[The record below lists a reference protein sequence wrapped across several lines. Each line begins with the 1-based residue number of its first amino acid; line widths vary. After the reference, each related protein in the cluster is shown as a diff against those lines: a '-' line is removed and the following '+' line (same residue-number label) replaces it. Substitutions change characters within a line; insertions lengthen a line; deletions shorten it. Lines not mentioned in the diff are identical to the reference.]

1 MAVEPAEDK
10 KTETAMRLERATYG
24 LVLAFAL
31 FLAGVLAV
39 CLHTPRKN
47 SAPFESSVSQQIA
60 QSAKKDAAESR
71 QAESGETPESA
82 DGPEPDETP
91 EHADGA
97 DPDGADPDGADPDGA
112 AEEDGFLAEED
123 GDEPLFPVDEENGV
137 SLEELAI
144 LEDERIENAADE
156 EYVADASEED
166 AGSGARE
173 SDGSDEARDASVF
186 PRSIVVPDDF
196 ETLAEALEFV
206 APSGVILLRK
216 RDKPYELGQSRRLT
230 DAGRRG
236 ALAAVP
242 VTVRGETRRAS
253 DATVVLSGGARL
265 WIDNPESNVPVVFE
279 DVAFRVEP
287 GRAFGLQF
295 SACATVAAGAA
306 EFYNCAFYGD
316 RKTNIGAVAVESP
329 FGSVKCVDCLFS
341 EFGGAALY
349 LSSDSGGSAVRCEFA
364 KHNAYGIY
372 VEPNGKLSVSRS
384 TFTQN
389 GQAIYAATG
398 AAGVVHD
405 CVFKGNHMNIVL
417 EDGWEKSLFSCVG
430 NKE

>member
-10 KTETAMRLERATYG
+10 KIETAMRLERATYG

-82 DGPEPDETP
+82 DGGEPDEVD
-91 EHADGA
+91 E
-97 DPDGADPDGADPDGA
+97 
-112 AEEDGFLAEED
+112 EEDVLFEED
-123 GDEPLFPVDEENGV
+123 ELEPLFPVDEEDGV

-156 EYVADASEED
+156 EDGADASAED
-166 AGSGARE
+166 AASDARE
-173 SDGSDEARDASVF
+173 SEGSGEQSDASVF
-186 PRSIVVPDDF
+186 PRSIAVPDDF

-206 APSGVILLRK
+206 APSGVILLKK

-230 DAGRRG
+230 DADRRG
-236 ALAAVP
+236 ALATVP

-253 DATVVLSGGARL
+253 DATVVLSGSARL
-265 WIDNPESNVPVVFE
+265 WIDNPDSNGPVVFE
-279 DVAFRVEP
+279 DLTFRAEP
-287 GRAFGLQF
+287 GRASGLQF
-295 SACATVAAGAA
+295 SACATVAAGSA

>member
-10 KTETAMRLERATYG
+10 KIETAMRLERATYG

-91 EHADGA
+91 EHA
-97 DPDGADPDGADPDGA
+97 DGADPDGA

-279 DVAFRVEP
+279 DVAFRAEP

>member
-1 MAVEPAEDK
+1 M
-10 KTETAMRLERATYG
+10 
-24 LVLAFAL
+24 
-31 FLAGVLAV
+31 
-39 CLHTPRKN
+39 
-47 SAPFESSVSQQIA
+47 
-60 QSAKKDAAESR
+60 
-71 QAESGETPESA
+71 
-82 DGPEPDETP
+82 
-91 EHADGA
+91 
-97 DPDGADPDGADPDGA
+97 
-112 AEEDGFLAEED
+112 

-279 DVAFRVEP
+279 DVAFR
-287 GRAFGLQF
+287 A
-295 SACATVAAGAA
+295 ATVAH
-306 EFYNCAFYGD
+306 
-316 RKTNIGAVAVESP
+316 
-329 FGSVKCVDCLFS
+329 
-341 EFGGAALY
+341 AL
-349 LSSDSGGSAVRCEFA
+349 
-364 KHNAYGIY
+364 N
-372 VEPNGKLSVSRS
+372 
-384 TFTQN
+384 
-389 GQAIYAATG
+389 
-398 AAGVVHD
+398 
-405 CVFKGNHMNIVL
+405 
-417 EDGWEKSLFSCVG
+417 
-430 NKE
+430 

>member
-10 KTETAMRLERATYG
+10 KTETAKRLERATYG
-24 LVLAFAL
+24 LVLAFGL
-31 FLAGVLAV
+31 LLAV
-39 CLHTPRKN
+39 VLVVCLRPSRPN
-47 SAPFESSVSQQIA
+47 PAPPESSVTLQIA
-60 QSAKKDAAESR
+60 QSAKRDAADSR
-71 QAESGETPESA
+71 PDEPDAAPESA
-82 DGPEPDETP
+82 DGGEPDE
-91 EHADGA
+91 
-97 DPDGADPDGADPDGA
+97 
-112 AEEDGFLAEED
+112 AEEEEEVLFEED
-123 GDEPLFPVDEENGV
+123 ELEPLFPVDEEDGV

-156 EYVADASEED
+156 EDGAAASTED
-166 AGSGARE
+166 AAAGARE
-173 SDGSDEARDASVF
+173 SDGASEPPDASVF

-206 APSGVILLRK
+206 APSGVILLKK

-230 DAGRRG
+230 DADRRG
-236 ALAAVP
+236 ALATVP

-253 DATVVLSGGARL
+253 DATVVLSGSARL
-265 WIDNPESNVPVVFE
+265 WIDNPDSNGPVVFE
-279 DVAFRVEP
+279 DLTFRAEP
-287 GRAFGLQF
+287 GRESGLQF
-295 SACATVAAGAA
+295 SACATVAAGSA

>member
-31 FLAGVLAV
+31 FLAGVLTV

-97 DPDGADPDGADPDGA
+97 DPDGA

-123 GDEPLFPVDEENGV
+123 GEEPLFPVDEENGV

-279 DVAFRVEP
+279 DVAFRAEP

-341 EFGGAALY
+341 EFGGPALY

-398 AAGVVHD
+398 AAGAVHD

-417 EDGWEKSLFSCVG
+417 EDGWEKNLFSCVG

>member
-82 DGPEPDETP
+82 DG
-91 EHADGA
+91 
-97 DPDGADPDGADPDGA
+97 ADPDGADPDGA

-123 GDEPLFPVDEENGV
+123 GEEPLFPVDEENGV

-230 DAGRRG
+230 DADRRG

-279 DVAFRVEP
+279 DVAFRAEP

-398 AAGVVHD
+398 AAGAVHD

>member
-31 FLAGVLAV
+31 FLAGVLTV

-60 QSAKKDAAESR
+60 QSAKKDAAESC

-91 EHADGA
+91 EHA
-97 DPDGADPDGADPDGA
+97 DGADPDGA

-166 AGSGARE
+166 AASGARE

-279 DVAFRVEP
+279 DVAFRAEP

-398 AAGVVHD
+398 AAGAVYD

-417 EDGWEKSLFSCVG
+417 EDGWEKNLFSCVG

>member
-1 MAVEPAEDK
+1 M
-10 KTETAMRLERATYG
+10 
-24 LVLAFAL
+24 
-31 FLAGVLAV
+31 
-39 CLHTPRKN
+39 
-47 SAPFESSVSQQIA
+47 
-60 QSAKKDAAESR
+60 
-71 QAESGETPESA
+71 
-82 DGPEPDETP
+82 
-91 EHADGA
+91 
-97 DPDGADPDGADPDGA
+97 
-112 AEEDGFLAEED
+112 
-123 GDEPLFPVDEENGV
+123 
-137 SLEELAI
+137 
-144 LEDERIENAADE
+144 
-156 EYVADASEED
+156 
-166 AGSGARE
+166 
-173 SDGSDEARDASVF
+173 
-186 PRSIVVPDDF
+186 
-196 ETLAEALEFV
+196 
-206 APSGVILLRK
+206 
-216 RDKPYELGQSRRLT
+216 
-230 DAGRRG
+230 
-236 ALAAVP
+236 AAVP

-279 DVAFRVEP
+279 DVAFRAEP
-287 GRAFGLQF
+287 GRASGLQF

-398 AAGVVHD
+398 AAGAVHD

>member
-10 KTETAMRLERATYG
+10 KTETAKRLERATYG
-24 LVLAFAL
+24 LVLAFGL
-31 FLAGVLAV
+31 LLAIVLVV
-39 CLHTPRKN
+39 CLRPSRPN
-47 SAPFESSVSQQIA
+47 PAPSESSVSRQIA
-60 QSAKKDAAESR
+60 QSAKRDAADSR
-71 QAESGETPESA
+71 PDEPDAAPESA
-82 DGPEPDETP
+82 DGGEPDEVD
-91 EHADGA
+91 E
-97 DPDGADPDGADPDGA
+97 
-112 AEEDGFLAEED
+112 EEDVLFEED
-123 GDEPLFPVDEENGV
+123 ELEPLFPVDEEDGV

-144 LEDERIENAADE
+144 LEDERIENAAGE
-156 EYVADASEED
+156 EDGADASTED
-166 AGSGARE
+166 AASGARE
-173 SDGSDEARDASVF
+173 SDGAGEPPDASVF

-206 APSGVILLRK
+206 APSGVILLKK

-230 DAGRRG
+230 DADRRG
-236 ALAAVP
+236 ALATVP

-253 DATVVLSGGARL
+253 DATVVLSGSARL
-265 WIDNPESNVPVVFE
+265 WIDNPDSTGPVVFE
-279 DVAFRVEP
+279 DLTFRAEP
-287 GRAFGLQF
+287 GRESGLQF
-295 SACATVAAGAA
+295 SACATVAAGSA

>member
-10 KTETAMRLERATYG
+10 KTETAKRLERATYG
-24 LVLAFAL
+24 LVSAFGLLLAI
-31 FLAGVLAV
+31 VLV
-39 CLHTPRKN
+39 VSLRPSRPN
-47 SAPFESSVSQQIA
+47 PAPPESSVTLQIA
-60 QSAKKDAAESR
+60 QSAKRDAADSR
-71 QAESGETPESA
+71 PDEPDAAPESA
-82 DGPEPDETP
+82 DGGEPDEVD
-91 EHADGA
+91 E
-97 DPDGADPDGADPDGA
+97 
-112 AEEDGFLAEED
+112 EEDVLFEED
-123 GDEPLFPVDEENGV
+123 ELEPLFPVDEEDGV

-156 EYVADASEED
+156 EDGADASAED
-166 AGSGARE
+166 AASDARE
-173 SDGSDEARDASVF
+173 SDGAGEPPDASVF

-206 APSGVILLRK
+206 APSGVILLKK

-230 DAGRRG
+230 DADRRG
-236 ALAAVP
+236 ALATVP

-253 DATVVLSGGARL
+253 DATVVLSGSARL
-265 WIDNPESNVPVVFE
+265 WIDNPDSNGPVVFE
-279 DVAFRVEP
+279 DLTFRAEP
-287 GRAFGLQF
+287 GRASGLQF
-295 SACATVAAGAA
+295 SACATVAAGSA

>member
-10 KTETAMRLERATYG
+10 KTETAKRLERATYG
-24 LVLAFAL
+24 LVLAFGL
-31 FLAGVLAV
+31 LLAV
-39 CLHTPRKN
+39 VLVVCLRPSRSN
-47 SAPFESSVSQQIA
+47 PAPPESSVTLQIA
-60 QSAKKDAAESR
+60 QSAKRDAAGSR
-71 QAESGETPESA
+71 RDEPDAAPESA
-82 DGPEPDETP
+82 DGGEPDEVD
-91 EHADGA
+91 E
-97 DPDGADPDGADPDGA
+97 
-112 AEEDGFLAEED
+112 EEDVLFEED
-123 GDEPLFPVDEENGV
+123 ELEPLFPVDEEDGV

-156 EYVADASEED
+156 EDGAAASTED
-166 AGSGARE
+166 AAAGARE
-173 SDGSDEARDASVF
+173 SDGASEPPDASVF

-206 APSGVILLRK
+206 APSGVILLKK

-230 DAGRRG
+230 DADRRG
-236 ALAAVP
+236 ALATVP

-253 DATVVLSGGARL
+253 DATVVLSGSARL
-265 WIDNPESNVPVVFE
+265 WIDNPDSNGPVVFE
-279 DVAFRVEP
+279 DLTFRAEP
-287 GRAFGLQF
+287 GRASGLQF
-295 SACATVAAGAA
+295 SACATVAAGSA

>member
-10 KTETAMRLERATYG
+10 KIETAMRLERATYG

-82 DGPEPDETP
+82 DG
-91 EHADGA
+91 
-97 DPDGADPDGADPDGA
+97 ADPDGADPDGA

-123 GDEPLFPVDEENGV
+123 GEEPLFPVDEENGV

-166 AGSGARE
+166 AGSGVRE

-206 APSGVILLRK
+206 APSGVIPR
-216 RDKPYELGQSRRLT
+216 
-230 DAGRRG
+230 
-236 ALAAVP
+236 
-242 VTVRGETRRAS
+242 
-253 DATVVLSGGARL
+253 
-265 WIDNPESNVPVVFE
+265 
-279 DVAFRVEP
+279 
-287 GRAFGLQF
+287 
-295 SACATVAAGAA
+295 TVAARWRR
-306 EFYNCAFYGD
+306 F
-316 RKTNIGAVAVESP
+316 R
-329 FGSVKCVDCLFS
+329 
-341 EFGGAALY
+341 
-349 LSSDSGGSAVRCEFA
+349 
-364 KHNAYGIY
+364 
-372 VEPNGKLSVSRS
+372 
-384 TFTQN
+384 
-389 GQAIYAATG
+389 
-398 AAGVVHD
+398 
-405 CVFKGNHMNIVL
+405 
-417 EDGWEKSLFSCVG
+417 
-430 NKE
+430 

>member
-10 KTETAMRLERATYG
+10 KTETAKRLERATYG
-24 LVLAFAL
+24 LVLAFGL
-31 FLAGVLAV
+31 LLAIVLVV
-39 CLHTPRKN
+39 CLRPSRPN
-47 SAPFESSVSQQIA
+47 PAPSESSVTLQIA
-60 QSAKKDAAESR
+60 QSAKRDATDSRRDEPDAA
-71 QAESGETPESA
+71 PESA
-82 DGPEPDETP
+82 DGGEPDE
-91 EHADGA
+91 
-97 DPDGADPDGADPDGA
+97 
-112 AEEDGFLAEED
+112 AEEEEEVLFEEEEL
-123 GDEPLFPVDEENGV
+123 EPLFPVDEEDGA

-156 EYVADASEED
+156 EDGADASAED
-166 AGSGARE
+166 AASDARE
-173 SDGSDEARDASVF
+173 SDGAGEPPDASVF

-206 APSGVILLRK
+206 APSGVILLKK
-216 RDKPYELGQSRRLT
+216 RDKPYELGQSRRLI
-230 DAGRRG
+230 DADRRG
-236 ALAAVP
+236 ALATVP
-242 VTVRGETRRAS
+242 VTVRGETRRVS
-253 DATVVLSGGARL
+253 DATVVLSGSARL
-265 WIDNPESNVPVVFE
+265 WIDNPDSNGPVVFE
-279 DVAFRVEP
+279 DLTFRAEP
-287 GRAFGLQF
+287 GRASGLQF
-295 SACATVAAGAA
+295 SACATVAAGSA

-349 LSSDSGGSAVRCEFA
+349 LSSDSGGSAVRCELA
-364 KHNAYGIY
+364 THNASGSY
-372 VEPNGKLSVSRS
+372 VEPHGKLSVSRS

>member
-60 QSAKKDAAESR
+60 QSAKKDATESR

-97 DPDGADPDGADPDGA
+97 DPDGA

-123 GDEPLFPVDEENGV
+123 GDEPLFPVDEEDGV

-230 DAGRRG
+230 DADRRG

-279 DVAFRVEP
+279 DVAFRAEP

-341 EFGGAALY
+341 EFGGPALY

-398 AAGVVHD
+398 AAGAVHD

-417 EDGWEKSLFSCVG
+417 EDGWEKNLFSCVG